1 MIKAQDDVDIL
12 ALNRKRTEGI
22 FCECK
27 FTNKPMPMAEYD
39 DLVIAA
45 KAFPDTMKKHL
56 MFISKGGFSTPV
68 RRRAEDEGTVLL
80 TAEDLFAE

>member
-1 MIKAQDDVDIL
+1 
-12 ALNRKRTEGI
+12 
-22 FCECK
+22 
-27 FTNKPMPMAEYD
+27 MAEYD